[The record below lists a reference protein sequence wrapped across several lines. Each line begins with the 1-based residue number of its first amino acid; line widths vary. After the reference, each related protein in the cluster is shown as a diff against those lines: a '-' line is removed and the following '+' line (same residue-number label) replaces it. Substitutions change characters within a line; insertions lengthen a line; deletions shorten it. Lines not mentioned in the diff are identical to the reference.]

1 MRYAL
6 DPAMPV
12 LLRPDG
18 QVQIGWD
25 PRRAVLVR
33 PPTGLT
39 PGGLAKL
46 LRALG
51 APMSSEAVRRLAD
64 TCGSPDAAAV
74 DGLLAELTAAGVL
87 RCEGSVPGRRAL
99 AIRVHGCGPLSD
111 LLTEGLRCSGARVS
125 HTSRANAAGAASGV
139 DLVVLAD
146 SLAADP
152 RVLRDLHAGSMP
164 HLPVRVRDG
173 AGIVGPLV
181 IPGRTSCLTCADL
194 HRTDRDPAWPA
205 LAAQLREVVG
215 VADRPTLL
223 ATAALALSQ
232 IQQIIAAVRGHPA
245 SSAPPA
251 TLDATL
257 EVDVAS
263 SAITARRWVR
273 HPLCGCWPGRVA
285 QPGRVGAP
293 GQ

>member
-1 MRYAL
+1 
-6 DPAMPV
+6 MPV

-18 QVQIGWD
+18 AVQVGWD

-39 PGGLAKL
+39 SRGLAAV
-46 LRALG
+46 LRALV
-51 APMSSEAVRRLAD
+51 APMPLEAARRLA
-64 TCGSPDAAAV
+64 GAH
-74 DGLLAELTAAGVL
+74 GLDDVTSEALLDELIAAGVL
-87 RCEGSVPGRRAL
+87 RREAGDRGGRAL
-99 AIRVHGCGPLSD
+99 SIRVHGSGPLSE
-111 LLTEGLRCSGARVS
+111 LLTEGLRCSGARVGQTS
-125 HTSRANAAGAASGV
+125 HANAAGAAAGV

-146 SLAADP
+146 TLAADP
-152 RVLRDLHAGSMP
+152 RLVRDLQSAGVP

-173 AGIVGPLV
+173 AGVVGPLV
-181 IPGRTSCLTCADL
+181 IPGLTSCLSCADL

-215 VADRPTLL
+215 TADRPTLL

-232 IQQIIAAVRGHPA
+232 IQQIIAGLRG
-245 SSAPPA
+245 SSAPAPPA

-263 SAITARRWVR
+263 QTIAARRWTR
-273 HPLCGCWPGRVA
+273 HPLCGCWPG
-285 QPGRVGAP
+285 Q
-293 GQ
+293 